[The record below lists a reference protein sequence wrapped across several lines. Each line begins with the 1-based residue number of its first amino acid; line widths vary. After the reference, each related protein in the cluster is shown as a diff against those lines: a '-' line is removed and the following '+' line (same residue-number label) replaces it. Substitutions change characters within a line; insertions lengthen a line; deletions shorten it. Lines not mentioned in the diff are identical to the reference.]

1 MMTSEVKQEM
11 REFFKAFWSDP
22 ANVEEFKN
30 QRAKSAFGNCDR
42 FGRSII
48 TRDEMESW
56 ARELGMPVLEFSTS
70 NE

>member
-1 MMTSEVKQEM
+1 MMTPELKQEM
-11 REFFKAFWSDP
+11 GDFFKVFWSDP
-22 ANVEEFKN
+22 ANVEEFKK

-42 FGRSII
+42 LGRSFI
-48 TRDEMESW
+48 TRDEMEGW